1 MKRSFLSI
9 LLAVFAMLSVAQ
21 TTGMKPY
28 TVSIQE
34 LEPYEVR
41 DKKQKA
47 AHPQRKFKPSK
58 RGKESYLTIA
68 YKDVFSKYPDAIAV
82 YKIAPSFIPA
92 SYLIIESDKLIFV
105 KNEWEALKSDE
116 ANERREKKN
125 KDPKIKKTKRTAAV
139 DEEFR
144 VAITDLLEIA
154 SRTASSIH
162 VGGATLD
169 GTRYSLIPYSGYSQ
183 YCGIVAAYTHEPQ
196 HGTPACNFVN
206 VMGDV
211 CRMVDKQQTENWS
224 ELMPAIAKNYE
235 DFLKFVPKECS
246 DYDLYE
252 AILKKMQQLSKQ

>member
-1 MKRSFLSI
+1 MKRSFLSTLFTI
-9 LLAVFAMLSVAQ
+9 FAMLSVAQ

-47 AHPQRKFKPSK
+47 VNPRKFKPSK
-58 RGKESYLTIA
+58 RGKDSYLTIA

-82 YKIAPSFIPA
+82 YEIAPSFSPA
-92 SYLIIESDKLIFV
+92 CYLIIESDKLIFV
-105 KNEWEALKSDE
+105 KNEWEAVKSDE
-116 ANERREKKN
+116 ANNSQKKN
-125 KDPKIKKTKRTAAV
+125 KKTKRKMTKRTAAV

-162 VGGATLD
+162 VGGCTLD
-169 GTRYSLIPYSGYSQ
+169 GTRYSIIPYSGYSQ
-183 YCGIVAAYTHEPQ
+183 YCGIVAAYTHEPR

-224 ELMPAIAKNYE
+224 ELMPAIAKNFE
-235 DFLKFVPKECS
+235 EFLKFVPKECS
-246 DYDLYE
+246 DYDIYE
-252 AILKKMQQLSKQ
+252 AILKKMQKVSKL

>member
-1 MKRSFLSI
+1 MKRAFLSI
-9 LLAVFAMLSVAQ
+9 LFTIFAMLSVAQ

-82 YKIAPSFIPA
+82 YKIAPSFSPA
-92 SYLIIESDKLIFV
+92 CYLIIESDKLVFV
-105 KNEWEALKSDE
+105 KKEWEAVKSDE
-116 ANERREKKN
+116 ANMSRNKN
-125 KDPKIKKTKRTAAV
+125 KKSRIKVTKRTAAV

-144 VAITDLLEIA
+144 VAITDLFEIA

-162 VGGATLD
+162 VGGATFD

-211 CRMVDKQQTENWS
+211 CRMVDEQQTENWS
-224 ELMPAIAKNYE
+224 ELMPAIAKNFE
-235 DFLKFVPKECS
+235 EFLKFVPKECS
-246 DYDLYE
+246 DYDSYE
-252 AILKKMQQLSKQ
+252 AILKKMQQL